1 MKTILVAIDFS
12 PITKA
17 LIEAAIKAAN
27 PDSNIY
33 VIHVAAPDPDFVGY
47 SVGPEY
53 IREDRAE
60 ELKEEHKLMD
70 DYKQQILARGLNAEA
85 LLVAGPTVET
95 LLEEIKKL
103 NADLLVIGRK
113 GHSKIYEVVFGSV
126 CKIVLEKVNIP
137 TLVIPVFDN
146 ND

>member
-137 TLVIPVFDN
+137 TLVIPVLDN